1 MILPNVVI
9 WELLKYKAFFQEAF
23 VQMGGGKYIRSWR
36 YKDDEPSFLAGKAV
50 FVIESLYDNTLPE
63 CRLFD
68 YSSILTSKITD
79 ENYLD
84 FVNYLIDFVLQLNL
98 DLSFKDIKDLKKS
111 EMIQILANDA
121 MAANKAPKLEMLVNK
136 RKDIDTMF

>member
-1 MILPNVVI
+1 MILPSDVI
-9 WELLKYKAFFQEAF
+9 RELLKYTAFFQESF
-23 VQMGGGKYIRSWR
+23 VQIGGKYRRSWR
-36 YKDDEPSFLAGKAV
+36 YKDDEPSFLAGKVV
-50 FVIESLYDNTLPE
+50 FVIEPQIDNTLPE

-68 YSSILTSKITD
+68 YSPILTAKITD

-84 FVNYLIDFVLQLNL
+84 FVNSL

-111 EMIQILANDA
+111 EMIQILANNA
-121 MAANKAPKLEMLVNK
+121 MAANKAPKLELLVNK

>member
-84 FVNYLIDFVLQLNL
+84 FVNSL

-111 EMIQILANDA
+111 EMIQILANNA
-121 MAANKAPKLEMLVNK
+121 MAANKAPKLELLVNK
-136 RKDIDTMF
+136 RKEIDTMF

>member
-1 MILPNVVI
+1 MILPIVVI

-84 FVNYLIDFVLQLNL
+84 FVNSL

-136 RKDIDTMF
+136 RKEIDTMF

>member
-1 MILPNVVI
+1 MNLPNDVI
-9 WELLKYKAFFQEAF
+9 RELLKYTAFFQESF
-23 VQMGGGKYIRSWR
+23 VQIGGKYRRSWR
-36 YKDDEPSFLAGKAV
+36 YKDDEPSFLAGKVV
-50 FVIESLYDNTLPE
+50 FVIEPQYDNTLPE

-68 YSSILTSKITD
+68 YSPILTAKITD

-84 FVNYLIDFVLQLNL
+84 FVNSL

-111 EMIQILANDA
+111 EMIQILANNA
-121 MAANKAPKLEMLVNK
+121 MAANKAPKLELLVNK

>member
-1 MILPNVVI
+1 MILPNDVI
-9 WELLKYKAFFQEAF
+9 RELLKYTAFFQESF
-23 VQMGGGKYIRSWR
+23 VQIGGKYRRSWR
-36 YKDDEPSFLAGKAV
+36 YKDDEPSFLAGKVV
-50 FVIESLYDNTLPE
+50 FVIEPQYDNTLPE

-68 YSSILTSKITD
+68 YSPILTAKITD

-84 FVNYLIDFVLQLNL
+84 FVNSL

-111 EMIQILANDA
+111 EMIQILANNA

-136 RKDIDTMF
+136 RKEIDTMF

>member
-1 MILPNVVI
+1 MILPSDVI
-9 WELLKYKAFFQEAF
+9 RELLKYTAFFQESF
-23 VQMGGGKYIRSWR
+23 VQIGGKYRRSWR
-36 YKDDEPSFLAGKAV
+36 YKDDEPSFLAGKVV
-50 FVIESLYDNTLPE
+50 FVIEPQIDNTLPE

-68 YSSILTSKITD
+68 YSPILTAKITD

-84 FVNYLIDFVLQLNL
+84 FVNSL

-111 EMIQILANDA
+111 EMIQILANNA

>member
-1 MILPNVVI
+1 MILPSDVI
-9 WELLKYKAFFQEAF
+9 RELLKYTAFFQESF
-23 VQMGGGKYIRSWR
+23 VQIGGKYRRSWR
-36 YKDDEPSFLAGKAV
+36 YKDDEPSFLAGKVV
-50 FVIESLYDNTLPE
+50 FVIEPQYDNTLPE

-68 YSSILTSKITD
+68 YSSILTAKITD

-84 FVNYLIDFVLQLNL
+84 FVNSL

-111 EMIQILANDA
+111 EMIQILANNA

>member
-1 MILPNVVI
+1 MILPNDVI
-9 WELLKYKAFFQEAF
+9 RELLKYTAFFQESF
-23 VQMGGGKYIRSWR
+23 VQIGGKYRRSWR
-36 YKDDEPSFLAGKAV
+36 YKDDEPSFLAGKVV
-50 FVIESLYDNTLPE
+50 FVIEPQYDNTLPE

-68 YSSILTSKITD
+68 YSPILTAKITD

-84 FVNYLIDFVLQLNL
+84 FVNSL
-98 DLSFKDIKDLKKS
+98 DLSFNDIKDLKKS
-111 EMIQILANDA
+111 EMIQILANNA

>member
-1 MILPNVVI
+1 MILPNDVI
-9 WELLKYKAFFQEAF
+9 RELLKYTAFFQESF
-23 VQMGGGKYIRSWR
+23 VQIGGKYRRSWR
-36 YKDDEPSFLAGKAV
+36 YKDDEPSFLAGKVV
-50 FVIESLYDNTLPE
+50 FVIEPQYDNTLPE

-68 YSSILTSKITD
+68 YSSILTAKITD

-84 FVNYLIDFVLQLNL
+84 FVNSL

-111 EMIQILANDA
+111 EMIQILANNA

>member
-1 MILPNVVI
+1 MILPNDVI
-9 WELLKYKAFFQEAF
+9 RELLKYTAFFQESF
-23 VQMGGGKYIRSWR
+23 VQIGGKYRRSWR
-36 YKDDEPSFLAGKAV
+36 YKDDEPSFLAGKVV
-50 FVIESLYDNTLPE
+50 FVIEPQYDNTLPE

-68 YSSILTSKITD
+68 YSPILTAKITD

-84 FVNYLIDFVLQLNL
+84 FVNSLE
-98 DLSFKDIKDLKKS
+98 LSFKDIKDLKKS
-111 EMIQILANDA
+111 EMIQILANNA

>member
-1 MILPNVVI
+1 MILPNDVI
-9 WELLKYKAFFQEAF
+9 RELLKYTAFFQESF
-23 VQMGGGKYIRSWR
+23 VQIGGKYRRSWR
-36 YKDDEPSFLAGKAV
+36 YKDDEPSFLAGKVV
-50 FVIESLYDNTLPE
+50 FVIEPQYDNTLPE

-68 YSSILTSKITD
+68 YSPILTAKITD

-84 FVNYLIDFVLQLNL
+84 FVNSL

-111 EMIQILANDA
+111 EMIQILANNA
-121 MAANKAPKLEMLVNK
+121 MAANKAPKLELLVNK

>member
-1 MILPNVVI
+1 M
-9 WELLKYKAFFQEAF
+9 
-23 VQMGGGKYIRSWR
+23 
-36 YKDDEPSFLAGKAV
+36 
-50 FVIESLYDNTLPE
+50 FVIEPQYDNTLPE

-68 YSSILTSKITD
+68 YSSILTAKITD

-84 FVNYLIDFVLQLNL
+84 FVNSL

-111 EMIQILANDA
+111 EMIQILANNA

>member
-36 YKDDEPSFLAGKAV
+36 YKDDEPSFFAGKAV

-68 YSSILTSKITD
+68 YSSILTAKITD
-79 ENYLD
+79 ENYLY
-84 FVNYLIDFVLQLNL
+84 FVNSL

-111 EMIQILANDA
+111 EMIQILANNA
-121 MAANKAPKLEMLVNK
+121 MAANKAPKLELLVNK
-136 RKDIDTMF
+136 RKEIDTMF

>member
-1 MILPNVVI
+1 MILPNDVI
-9 WELLKYKAFFQEAF
+9 RELLKYTAFFQESF
-23 VQMGGGKYIRSWR
+23 VQIGGKYRRSWR
-36 YKDDEPSFLAGKAV
+36 YKDDEPSFLAGKVV
-50 FVIESLYDNTLPE
+50 FVIEPQYDNTLPE

-68 YSSILTSKITD
+68 YSSILTAKITD

-84 FVNYLIDFVLQLNL
+84 FVNSLE
-98 DLSFKDIKDLKKS
+98 LSFKDIKDLKKS
-111 EMIQILANDA
+111 EMIQILANNA

>member
-1 MILPNVVI
+1 VILPNDVI
-9 WELLKYKAFFQEAF
+9 RELLKYTAFFQESF
-23 VQMGGGKYIRSWR
+23 VQIGGKYRRSWR
-36 YKDDEPSFLAGKAV
+36 YKDDEPSFLAGKVV
-50 FVIESLYDNTLPE
+50 FVIEPQYDNTLPE

-68 YSSILTSKITD
+68 YSSILTAKITD

-84 FVNYLIDFVLQLNL
+84 FVNSL

-111 EMIQILANDA
+111 EMIQILANNA
-121 MAANKAPKLEMLVNK
+121 MAANKAPKLELLVNK

>member
-1 MILPNVVI
+1 MILPSDVI
-9 WELLKYKAFFQEAF
+9 RELLKYTAFFQESF
-23 VQMGGGKYIRSWR
+23 VQIGGKYRRSWR
-36 YKDDEPSFLAGKAV
+36 YKDDEPSFLAGKVV
-50 FVIESLYDNTLPE
+50 FVIEPQYDNTLPE

-68 YSSILTSKITD
+68 YSPILTAKITD

-84 FVNYLIDFVLQLNL
+84 FVNSL

-111 EMIQILANDA
+111 EMIQILANNA
-121 MAANKAPKLEMLVNK
+121 MAANKAPKLELLVNK

>member
-1 MILPNVVI
+1 MILPSDVI
-9 WELLKYKAFFQEAF
+9 RELLKYTAFFQESF
-23 VQMGGGKYIRSWR
+23 VQIGGKYRRSWR
-36 YKDDEPSFLAGKAV
+36 YKDDEPSFLAGKVV
-50 FVIESLYDNTLPE
+50 FVIEPQIDNTLPE

-68 YSSILTSKITD
+68 YSPILTAKITD

-84 FVNYLIDFVLQLNL
+84 FVNSL
-98 DLSFKDIKDLKKS
+98 DLSFKDIKNLKKS
-111 EMIQILANDA
+111 EMIQILANNA

>member
-1 MILPNVVI
+1 MILPNDVI
-9 WELLKYKAFFQEAF
+9 RELFKYTAFFQESF
-23 VQMGGGKYIRSWR
+23 VQMGDKYRRSWR
-36 YKDDEPSFLAGKAV
+36 YKDDEPSFLAGKVV
-50 FVIESLYDNTLPE
+50 FVIEPQYDNTLPE

-68 YSSILTSKITD
+68 YSPILTAKITD

-84 FVNYLIDFVLQLNL
+84 FVNSL

-111 EMIQILANDA
+111 EMIQILANNA

>member
-84 FVNYLIDFVLQLNL
+84 FVNSL

-136 RKDIDTMF
+136 RKEIDTMF

>member
-36 YKDDEPSFLAGKAV
+36 YKDDEPSFLAGKVV

-68 YSSILTSKITD
+68 YSPILTAKITD

-84 FVNYLIDFVLQLNL
+84 FVNSL

-111 EMIQILANDA
+111 EMIQILANNA

>member
-1 MILPNVVI
+1 MILPNDVI
-9 WELLKYKAFFQEAF
+9 RELLKYTAFFQESF
-23 VQMGGGKYIRSWR
+23 VQIGGKYRRSWR
-36 YKDDEPSFLAGKAV
+36 YKDDEPSFLAGKVV
-50 FVIESLYDNTLPE
+50 FVIEPQYDNTLPE

-68 YSSILTSKITD
+68 YSSILTAKITD

-84 FVNYLIDFVLQLNL
+84 FVNSL
-98 DLSFKDIKDLKKS
+98 DLSFKDIKYLKKS
-111 EMIQILANDA
+111 EMIQILANNA

>member
-1 MILPNVVI
+1 MILPNDVI
-9 WELLKYKAFFQEAF
+9 RELLKYTAFFQESF
-23 VQMGGGKYIRSWR
+23 VQIGGKYRRSWR
-36 YKDDEPSFLAGKAV
+36 YKDDEPSFLAGKVV
-50 FVIESLYDNTLPE
+50 FVIEPQYDNTLPE

-68 YSSILTSKITD
+68 YSPILTAKITD

-84 FVNYLIDFVLQLNL
+84 FVNSL

-111 EMIQILANDA
+111 AMIQILANNA

>member
-1 MILPNVVI
+1 VILPNDVI
-9 WELLKYKAFFQEAF
+9 RELLKYTAFFQESF
-23 VQMGGGKYIRSWR
+23 VQIGGKYRRSWR
-36 YKDDEPSFLAGKAV
+36 YKDDEPSFLAGKVV
-50 FVIESLYDNTLPE
+50 FVIEPQYDNTLPE

-68 YSSILTSKITD
+68 YSPILTAKITD

-84 FVNYLIDFVLQLNL
+84 FVNSL

-111 EMIQILANDA
+111 EMIQILANNA

>member
-1 MILPNVVI
+1 MILPSDVI
-9 WELLKYKAFFQEAF
+9 RELLKYTAFFQESF
-23 VQMGGGKYIRSWR
+23 VQMGGKYRRSWR
-36 YKDDEPSFLAGKAV
+36 YKDDEPSFLAGKVV
-50 FVIESLYDNTLPE
+50 FVIEPQIDNTLPE

-68 YSSILTSKITD
+68 YSSILTAKITD

-84 FVNYLIDFVLQLNL
+84 FVNSL

-111 EMIQILANDA
+111 EMIQILANNA

>member
-1 MILPNVVI
+1 MILPNDVI
-9 WELLKYKAFFQEAF
+9 RELLKYTAFFQESF
-23 VQMGGGKYIRSWR
+23 VQIGGKYRRSWR
-36 YKDDEPSFLAGKAV
+36 YKDDEPSFLAGKVV
-50 FVIESLYDNTLPE
+50 FVIEPQYDNTLPE

-68 YSSILTSKITD
+68 YSPILTAKITD

-84 FVNYLIDFVLQLNL
+84 FVNSL

-111 EMIQILANDA
+111 EMIQILANNA

-136 RKDIDTMF
+136 RKYIDTMF

>member
-84 FVNYLIDFVLQLNL
+84 FVNSL

-111 EMIQILANDA
+111 EMIQILANNA